1 MAPFDP
7 NAVNLRAMLQPRRPG
22 RLPRRL
28 GRPARLARRG
38 LHAVGAGA
46 RPGDGRRRHLAPQR
60 PHPGSLSS
68 PDWPSRSPSWPSTSS
83 ATPCATPAAGGA
95 DGSSAAA
102 RATAPT
108 QRSAAKSRRRAL
120 GVRRTSSRSRA
131 HQPPGPSVRSEA
143 SSVRTPSRRWER
155 RSSASSP
162 AWTRTTRQALRRC
175 ITCQLARF
183 RTVDQAC
190 ARGAAPWGRRLA
202 RTTAFR
208 LLARRRRGRL
218 CRASSEARH
227 SLGLAAT
234 PMPPSSTCRST
245 SACLQTSSNW
255 SQTSS
260 AATSSPLASSAC
272 AKPKSAQPLLG

>member
-1 MAPFDP
+1 MLSVPALGLAMVAGAILRP
-7 NAVNLRAMLQPRRPG
+7 NVLTLARRRSRTGHHAHRHGHQPPRR
-22 RLPRRL
+22 
-28 GRPARLARRG
+28 RPARRQRRAG
-38 LHAVGAGA
+38 LTDPA
-46 RPGDGRRRHLAPQR
+46 RPPGQR
-60 PHPGSLSS
+60 P
-68 PDWPSRSPSWPSTSS
+68 
-83 ATPCATPAAGGA
+83 
-95 DGSSAAA
+95 
-102 RATAPT
+102 PT